1 MDFKE
6 KLNEY
11 IEQLGCTSKE
21 LAQASGLSAAT
32 ISRYRSGDRLPQW
45 DSENYNKLIAGLS
58 ELAQEKCISSLTESA
73 ISETLSIFSENT
85 FVDIHR
91 LQTNFNYLLNTLSL
105 NVSEL
110 SRALNYDASYIS
122 RIRNGQRKPADPQ
135 EFATK
140 ITDFVTHKYQDVSQK
155 SQIAALIGCDADA
168 FKDPDIYRTSLFHWL
183 TNQTQPSKNYMADFL
198 KKLEQFD
205 LNEYIRAIHFDEM
218 KVPTAPFQFPTSRSY
233 YGLKEMMDS
242 ELAFL
247 KATVLSKSVEP
258 VAMYSDMPMGEMAK
272 DPEFPKKWMFG
283 MAMMLKKGLHLNQIH
298 NLDRSFEDMML
309 GLESWIPMYM
319 TGQISPYYLKGSPG
333 NIFSHFLKVSGTAA
347 LSGEAICG
355 YHSEGRYYLTKNKEE
370 VAHYR
375 KRADRLLSKA
385 SPLMKIYR
393 LEQAQDFQNFRLQNA
408 HTHGERHYIL
418 SCLSLY
424 TMTDGLLEQ
433 ILAHNQLTP
442 DEQAQIIDYVR
453 SSRDFSEELLAH
465 SPVTEEIPLLTEEE
479 FAKYPMTL
487 SLSGMFLEKDVF
499 YTWEEYQTHLHLLQ
513 EYHEKHPLYY
523 VKPNSSPAFRNIQI
537 CILRE
542 KYVMVSKEKAP
553 AIHFLIQ
560 HPKMVNAF
568 ENMII
573 PVTEEETAPY

>member
-58 ELAQEKCISSLTESA
+58 GLAQEKGISSLTESA

-333 NIFSHFLKVSGTAA
+333 NIFSHFLKFSA
-347 LSGEAICG
+347 LLRSSGEAICG

-418 SCLSLY
+418 SSLSLY

-513 EYHEKHPLYY
+513 EYHEKHPLYH

-537 CILRE
+537 CILRG

-553 AIHFLIQ
+553 SIHFLIQ

>member
-58 ELAQEKCISSLTESA
+58 GLAQEKCISSLTESA

-140 ITDFVTHKYQDVSQK
+140 ITDFVTHKYQNVSQK

-333 NIFSHFLKVSGTAA
+333 NIFSHFLKVSGNAA

-418 SCLSLY
+418 SSLSLY

-513 EYHEKHPLYY
+513 EYHEKHPLYH

-537 CILRE
+537 CILRG
-542 KYVMVSKEKAP
+542 KYVIVSKEKAP

>member
-58 ELAQEKCISSLTESA
+58 GLAQEKCISSLTESA

-140 ITDFVTHKYQDVSQK
+140 ITDFVTHKYQNVSQK

-247 KATVLSKSVEP
+247 KATVLSKSV
-258 VAMYSDMPMGEMAK
+258 
-272 DPEFPKKWMFG
+272 
-283 MAMMLKKGLHLNQIH
+283 
-298 NLDRSFEDMML
+298 
-309 GLESWIPMYM
+309 
-319 TGQISPYYLKGSPG
+319 
-333 NIFSHFLKVSGTAA
+333 
-347 LSGEAICG
+347 
-355 YHSEGRYYLTKNKEE
+355 
-370 VAHYR
+370 
-375 KRADRLLSKA
+375 
-385 SPLMKIYR
+385 
-393 LEQAQDFQNFRLQNA
+393 
-408 HTHGERHYIL
+408 
-418 SCLSLY
+418 
-424 TMTDGLLEQ
+424 
-433 ILAHNQLTP
+433 
-442 DEQAQIIDYVR
+442 
-453 SSRDFSEELLAH
+453 
-465 SPVTEEIPLLTEEE
+465 
-479 FAKYPMTL
+479 
-487 SLSGMFLEKDVF
+487 
-499 YTWEEYQTHLHLLQ
+499 
-513 EYHEKHPLYY
+513 
-523 VKPNSSPAFRNIQI
+523 
-537 CILRE
+537 
-542 KYVMVSKEKAP
+542 
-553 AIHFLIQ
+553 
-560 HPKMVNAF
+560 
-568 ENMII
+568 
-573 PVTEEETAPY
+573 

>member
-58 ELAQEKCISSLTESA
+58 GLAQEKCISSLTESA

-140 ITDFVTHKYQDVSQK
+140 ITDFVTHKYQNVSQK
-155 SQIAALIGCDADA
+155 SQIAALIGCAADA
-168 FKDPDIYRTSLFHWL
+168 FKNPDIYSTSLFHWL

-418 SCLSLY
+418 SSLSLY

-465 SPVTEEIPLLTEEE
+465 SPVTEEIPLLPEEE

-487 SLSGMFLEKDVF
+487 SLSCMFLEKDVF

-513 EYHEKHPLYY
+513 EYHEKHPLYH

-537 CILRE
+537 WILRG

>member
-58 ELAQEKCISSLTESA
+58 RLAQEKGISSLTESA

-347 LSGEAICG
+347 LSGEAIYG

-393 LEQAQDFQNFRLQNA
+393 LEQAQDFQNFRLHNA

-418 SCLSLY
+418 SSLSLY

-513 EYHEKHPLYY
+513 EYHEKHPL
-523 VKPNSSPAFRNIQI
+523 
-537 CILRE
+537 
-542 KYVMVSKEKAP
+542 
-553 AIHFLIQ
+553 
-560 HPKMVNAF
+560 
-568 ENMII
+568 
-573 PVTEEETAPY
+573 